1 MNARVDRLAG
11 ESSESETKDSEVLGS
26 DVGLVLEER
35 DAVVRD
41 CDGEDQIFSLAISSD
56 ERGGLTQDGE
66 IPENGIA
73 LLRREGENL
82 VELDA
87 LGELDSDRGSE
98 LLPWV
103 LGLAESA
110 RRYEGSDP

>member
-41 CDGEDQIFSLAISSD
+41 CDGEDQL
-56 ERGGLTQDGE
+56 
-66 IPENGIA
+66 
-73 LLRREGENL
+73 
-82 VELDA
+82 
-87 LGELDSDRGSE
+87 
-98 LLPWV
+98 
-103 LGLAESA
+103 
-110 RRYEGSDP
+110 